1 MAMTLSD
8 FESLSHEVFGSAR
21 AEHLVRSH
29 VLADL
34 GGRTAAEAIDSGY
47 EPKDVW
53 LALSAEFDVPEIYR

>member
-1 MAMTLSD
+1 MTLSD
-8 FESLSHEVFGSAR
+8 FNALTHEVFGAAR

-29 VLADL
+29 VLTDL
-34 GGRTAAEAIDSGY
+34 GGRTAAQAIDQGE